1 MSLEVLSSRQDIGLT
16 EAQQIRGMRMA
27 FMSQVAGVHLLLFIG
42 ASAICPL
49 FIIKLGGSDLQ
60 AMLPASIAGLMILVQ
75 IPVSVLIKPAQ
86 GKRFLLT
93 CYTLSV
99 LPVGVALLAA
109 LWIGACP
116 LTVWIVLVSLFLSQ
130 LLLYAGSTF
139 WYPLLH
145 DVVPA
150 RQLGRFF
157 GNLRA
162 IWSVAYFGLSVLAG
176 IFLGQDA
183 QVWKFVVVF
192 GVVTA
197 LQLVREPFVA
207 RIPVRSKTVM
217 VANAWREDIAYILKR
232 KDILIFSGYFIL
244 LMFLAGFLTQPL
256 VLYMKHLG
264 FSMRDNT
271 LIYASSVLGSVL
283 ALVLAGRIIDWIG
296 TRRVFCGVH
305 VILSGLALLIALV
318 GSLPMAYIKPCMTV
332 LQIMAGA
339 ALAVAGL
346 ANTAQIFHM
355 APAGAKTMFMSVMTV
370 VGVMGLALSPFLAGL
385 ILDSPW
391 RTLSVDVGPLTF
403 GIYQGLF
410 LGAGLGLLLAMILI
424 PFIQNVRAGSRPGYE
439 IRTG

>member
-1 MSLEVLSSRQDIGLT
+1 MTPEALSSRQDAGLT
-16 EAQQIRGMRMA
+16 EAQQIRGMRLTYMA
-27 FMSQVAGVHLLLFIG
+27 QAVGVHLELFIC

-60 AMLPASIAGLMILVQ
+60 AMLPASIVGLMLLVQ

-86 GKRFLLT
+86 GKRFLQT
-93 CYTLSV
+93 CWTLSA
-99 LPVGVALLAA
+99 LPVGVAMLAS
-109 LWIGACP
+109 LWLGARP
-116 LTVWIVLVSLFLSQ
+116 LTVWIVLVSLFLTQ
-130 LLLYAGSTF
+130 LLLFAGSTF
-139 WYPLLH
+139 WFPLLH

-162 IWSVAYFGLSVLAG
+162 LWSAAYFGLSVLAG

-183 QVWKFVVVF
+183 EVWKFVVVF
-192 GVVTA
+192 GVAAV

-207 RIPVRSKTVM
+207 RIPVRSKTTM
-217 VANAWREDIAYILKR
+217 VANAWQEDVRYILKR
-232 KDILIFSGYFIL
+232 KDILIFSGYFML

-271 LIYASSVLGSVL
+271 LIYAASVLGSVL
-283 ALVLAGRIIDWIG
+283 ALVLAGKVMDRVG
-296 TRRVFCGVH
+296 TRRVFLGVH
-305 VILSGLALLIALV
+305 VVLSGLALLIALV
-318 GSLPMAYIKPCMTV
+318 GSLPMAYAKPCMTV
-332 LQIMAGA
+332 LQIVAGA

-355 APAGAKTMFMSVMTV
+355 APASAKTMFMSIMV
-370 VGVMGLALSPFLAGL
+370 VVSMMGGALSPFLAGL

-391 RTLSVDVGPLTF
+391 RTLSVDVGPVTF

-410 LGAGLGLLLAMILI
+410 LGAGLGLLLAMILL
-424 PFIQNVRAGSRPGYE
+424 PFIQNVRAGNRPGDL
-439 IRTG
+439 I